1 MTALAVGAIY
11 SLNTTKEE
19 SVAPE
24 AAALLSNSL
33 SAECETPLFR
43 EISEISTH
51 TDDARLV
58 QYADLLSRCKA
69 EINAQ
74 LKASN
79 RVRLID
85 RQIEPFEGLINFETP
100 HVHPIDLTPDQSTL
114 LVVNT
119 AAATLEVFT
128 VSGESLTLRDTIPV
142 GLDPVSVRARS
153 NNEVWVV
160 NQISDSVSIVDLQN
174 GTVVRTLK
182 TGNEPADVVFA
193 GAPERAF
200 VTASEV
206 NQLNVFNLAN
216 LEAAPQVVRLDGEDP
231 RALAVSNDGSTV
243 YAAIFESSNDT
254 FLNGSVIAQ
263 NDPKQDDNDVAIIDA
278 NNLGVSYQRSLMN
291 MVMGIAVNPSSGQVS
306 VVGTQ
311 SNNHIAR
318 EPNLNGIFVEVHMG
332 NFAANGGS
340 AGIVD
345 LNPHLDY
352 SSKSIAVNQRIQSI
366 GDPRSIAFNADGSER
381 YIVGM
386 GSNNL
391 IVSDVNGTRLGLVD
405 VGAGPTGI
413 VVNNDSG
420 LGYVLNRF
428 EGSVSVV
435 DLAAR
440 TEVSETA
447 YYDPTPARINEGR
460 VFVFNTHISSGL
472 GQASCGS
479 CHVDVRAD
487 RLGWDLG
494 DANGTTV
501 SVPQG
506 SNNTGAATGGNFNV
520 SPLKGV
526 MVTQTLQDIM
536 EHPSLHWR
544 GDKADLNGFNGTF
557 TNLMGADAPMSQGA
571 MDAMADYL
579 ATVWFPPNPYRGI
592 DDSRPRTVTLP
603 DGSTVTARASLNG
616 LEGDNNNNNN
626 CLRCHTGSMS
636 GTRNAFANN
645 EIGSHIMSPSLSGI
659 YDKIGLEYGRAG
671 FGFFHNG
678 VADIKRA
685 SRFNVQENDSGLLA
699 ELLTLDG
706 PTGPLRGGA
715 RRLVPHAGVGQQLT
729 LNGSVSNTDRA
740 LLNTF
745 ISIASGSEHA
755 ALIAKARIQNN
766 SRGFAFRSGQIFD
779 ADRAGET
786 QTRDQLIALAESGT
800 PVTFTLVAEGTE
812 RRLGLDLNNDGVLDG
827 DALTGGN
834 TAPELT
840 VPSNQ
845 TGDKGAAVSLQ
856 LQASDSDGDPL
867 SFSASSLPTG
877 LSVNSETG
885 LISGVLDAV
894 GVFVVVIQVS
904 DGTDEITEQFL
915 WTVENFSGGINRV
928 PNLEVPSNQLNAV
941 GEFVSLQLVASDADG
956 DSLGYSSMGLPSG
969 LSVDAGTGLISGTL
983 DQAGTHEVLVT
994 VDDGSDTTSQR
1005 FNWVVSESDKSI
1017 AAGDNRAGTVARD
1030 EWHYYVLSVDDT
1042 VDRVRFDLSELSD
1055 DADLYIRQGSRPS
1068 GHVSNGGIFDGHSAL
1083 GGTSNEVV
1091 ELPNTGANSWYV
1103 GVHGWRG
1110 TRYTLNANSFDDTTG
1125 GGGGTGDGETT
1136 LIDGDGVAESV
1147 ATGAWTYFKIQT
1159 TDNHSSLSF
1168 DLSGLQDDADLY
1180 VRAGARP
1187 SGHEGDGGVYD
1198 CGSFRGGTS
1207 AEHCT
1212 VDNTGATTWYVGVY
1226 GYRSSSFNLLASLVE
1241 GDTGGGGTGGNEDQL
1256 LTVGEAVSANVDLA
1270 AWHYYVVDVPVGDN
1284 KLSVSLSNL
1293 TADIDLYVRAGS
1305 RPSGSVDDNGV
1316 YDCGSFVGG
1325 TSSENCDLTVESGER
1340 YYIGVHGYRA
1350 SSYSV
1355 LAQTS
1360 SDSINVTE
1368 LSNGVT
1374 VNGTVAQG
1382 QWAYYKLD
1390 VVEPNNRLVADL
1402 VGLSADI
1409 DLYVREGQPPSGD
1422 ASAGANADCQSVL
1435 GGTQAERCEVT
1446 SSGTQSWYVGVYGY
1460 QAGSFSL
1467 GVLSDKSAAQNRKN
1481 DMLSKGD
1488 VVKSADVSSN
1498 KVVTGSGGGGAV
1510 GGLWLMVGLVGLLRR
1525 KRLA

>member
-1 MTALAVGAIY
+1 MRTIGQRIGILSVTALAVGAIY
-11 SLNTTKEE
+11 SLSTMKEE
-19 SVAPE
+19 VAPE
-24 AAALLSNSL
+24 AAALLDSSL
-33 SAECETPLFR
+33 SSECQTPLFK

-51 TDDARLV
+51 TDDVRLV

-74 LKASN
+74 LDASN

-85 RQIEPFEGLINFETP
+85 RQIAPYEGLINFETP

-128 VSGESLTLRDTIPV
+128 VNGESLTLRDTIPV

-193 GAPERAF
+193 GSPERAF

-216 LEAAPQVVRLDGEDP
+216 LAAAPQIVRLDGEDP

-254 FLNGSVIAQ
+254 FLNGSVIAR
-263 NDPKQDDNDVAIIDA
+263 NDPNQDDNDVAIINA

-352 SSKSIAVNQRIQSI
+352 SSKSVALNQRIQSI

-391 IVSDVNGTRLGLVD
+391 IVSDNNGTRLGLVD

-413 VVNNDSG
+413 AVNNDSG

-428 EGSVSVV
+428 EGTVSVI
-435 DLAAR
+435 DLDAR
-440 TEVSETA
+440 EEVLEAA

-479 CHVDVRAD
+479 CHVDARAD

-494 DANGTTV
+494 DANGATV

-557 TNLMGADAPMSQGA
+557 TNLMGADAQMSQGA

-603 DGSTVTARASLNG
+603 DGSTVTARSSLNG

-678 VADIKRA
+678 VAGIKRA

-699 ELLTLDG
+699 ELLTLDS

-715 RRLVPHAGVGQQLT
+715 LRLVPHAGVGQQLT
-729 LNGSVSNTDRA
+729 LNGSVSSTDRD

-745 ISIASGSEHA
+745 IGIASGSEHA

-766 SRGFAFRSGQIFD
+766 SRGFAYRSGQIFD
-779 ADRAGET
+779 ADRIGET
-786 QTRDQLIALAESGT
+786 QTRDQLIAMAEAGT
-800 PVTFTLVAEGTE
+800 PVTFTLVAAGTE

-827 DALTGGN
+827 DVLTGSN
-834 TAPELT
+834 TAPTLSA
-840 VPSNQ
+840 PSDQ
-845 TGDKGAAVSLQ
+845 
-856 LQASDSDGDPL
+856 
-867 SFSASSLPTG
+867 
-877 LSVNSETG
+877 
-885 LISGVLDAV
+885 SGAV
-894 GVFVVVIQVS
+894 G
-904 DGTDEITEQFL
+904 D
-915 WTVENFSGGINRV
+915 
-928 PNLEVPSNQLNAV
+928 AA
-941 GEFVSLQLVASDADG
+941 SLQLVATDVDG
-956 DSLGYSSMGLPSG
+956 DNLNFSASGLPVG
-969 LSVDAGTGLISGTL
+969 LSVSTSTGLISGTL
-983 DQAGTHEVLVT
+983 SQAGSFSVT
-994 VDDGSDTTSQR
+994 ARVSDGTETISEQ
-1005 FNWVVSESDKSI
+1005 FVWVVSGVDQPIATGESKSNTI
-1017 AAGDNRAGTVARD
+1017 ARD
-1030 EWHYYVLSVDDT
+1030 EWHYYVFAVDDN
-1042 VDRVRFDLSELSD
+1042 VDRVRFELNGLVD

-1068 GHVSNGGIFDGHSAL
+1068 GHISNGGIFDGHSAL

-1091 ELPNTGANSWYV
+1091 ELPNTGANNWYV

-1110 TRYTLNANSFDDTTG
+1110 TQYTLKASSFDDDTTG

-1136 LIDGDGVAESV
+1136 LVDGDSASGSV
-1147 ATGAWTYFKIQT
+1147 TTGNWTYYKILA
-1159 TDNHSSLSF
+1159 TDNHSSLSVN
-1168 DLSGLQDDADLY
+1168 LSGLQADADLY

-1187 SGHEGDGGVYD
+1187 SGHEGNGGVYD
-1198 CGSFRGGTS
+1198 CSSYRGGTS
-1207 AEHCT
+1207 AESCT
-1212 VDNTGATTWYVGVY
+1212 LDNTGATTWYVGVY
-1226 GYRSSSFNLLASLVE
+1226 GYRGSSFNLIANLVE
-1241 GDTGGGGTGGNEDQL
+1241 GDTGGGGGGGNDDQL
-1256 LTVGEAVSANVDLA
+1256 LTVGETTSATVEQGVWN
-1270 AWHYYVVDVPVGDN
+1270 YYVVDVPVGDT
-1284 KLSVSLSNL
+1284 KLGISLSNL
-1293 TADIDLYVRAGS
+1293 DADIDLYVRAGS
-1305 RPSGSVDDNGV
+1305 RPSGSIDENGV

-1325 TSSENCDLTVESGER
+1325 TSTENCDLSVEGGER

-1350 SSYSV
+1350 SSYSL
-1355 LAQTS
+1355 LAQS
-1360 SDSINVTE
+1360 SNETIEVTD

-1374 VNGTVAQG
+1374 VNGAVAQG

-1390 VVEPNNRLVADL
+1390 VVAPNNRLVADL

-1409 DLYVREGQPPSGD
+1409 DLYVRQGQPPSGD
-1422 ASAGANADCQSVL
+1422 PATGANADCQSVL
-1435 GGTQAERCEVT
+1435 GSVQPERCEVT
-1446 SSGTQSWYVGVYGY
+1446 SSGAQSWYVGVYGY
-1460 QAGSFSL
+1460 QAGTFSL
-1467 GVLSDKSAAQNRKN
+1467 GVVSDKSAAQNRKN

-1488 VVKSADVSSN
+1488 VVKSADVSSG
-1498 KVVTGSGGGGAV
+1498 KVITGSGGGGAV
-1510 GGLWLMVGLVGLLRR
+1510 GGFWLVVGLLAMVRR

>member
-1 MTALAVGAIY
+1 MTALAIGAIY

-19 SVAPE
+19 AVAPE
-24 AAALLSNSL
+24 VAALLSTSL
-33 SAECETPLFR
+33 SAECETPLFK

-51 TDDARLV
+51 TDDVRLV

-74 LKASN
+74 LDASN

-174 GTVVRTLK
+174 GTVIRTLK

-216 LEAAPQVVRLDGEDP
+216 LDAAPQIVRLDGEDP

-263 NDPKQDDNDVAIIDA
+263 NDPNQDDNDVAIINA

-391 IVSDVNGTRLGLVD
+391 IVSDGNGTRLGLVD

-440 TEVSETA
+440 EEVSETA

-494 DANGTTV
+494 DANGATV

-506 SNNTGAATGGNFNV
+506 SNNTGAATGGSFNV

-557 TNLMGADAPMSQGA
+557 TNLMGADAQMSQGA

-603 DGSTVTARASLNG
+603 DGSTVTARSSLNG

-636 GTRNAFANN
+636 GTRNSAANN

-678 VADIKRA
+678 VAGIKRA
-685 SRFNVQENDSGLLA
+685 SRFNVQENDTGLLA
-699 ELLTLDG
+699 ELLTLDS

-729 LNGSVSNTDRA
+729 LNGSVSNTDRN

-766 SRGFAFRSGQIFD
+766 SRGFAFSSGQVFD
-779 ADRAGET
+779 ADRTGET

-827 DALTGGN
+827 DVLTGGN
-834 TAPELT
+834 TAPVLSA
-840 VPSNQ
+840 PSDQ
-845 TGDKGAAVSLQ
+845 RG
-856 LQASDSDGDPL
+856 
-867 SFSASSLPTG
+867 
-877 LSVNSETG
+877 
-885 LISGVLDAV
+885 AV
-894 GVFVVVIQVS
+894 G
-904 DGTDEITEQFL
+904 DAG
-915 WTVENFSGGINRV
+915 
-928 PNLEVPSNQLNAV
+928 A
-941 GEFVSLQLVASDADG
+941 LQLVASDVDG
-956 DSLGYSSMGLPSG
+956 DSLSYSASGLPNG
-969 LSVDAGTGLISGTL
+969 LSVSTSTGLISGTL
-983 DQAGTHEVLVT
+983 SQAGSFSVT
-994 VDDGSDTTSQR
+994 VEVSDGAESTSKQ
-1005 FNWVVSESDKSI
+1005 FVWVVSGVDQSI
-1017 AAGDNRAGTVARD
+1017 ATGESKSNTVARD
-1030 EWHYYVLSVDDT
+1030 EWHYYVFSVDDG
-1042 VDRVRFDLSELSD
+1042 VDRVRFELSGLSD
-1055 DADLYIRQGSRPS
+1055 DGDLYIRQGSRPS
-1068 GHVSNGGIFDGHSAL
+1068 GHISNGGIFDGHSAL

-1091 ELPNTGANSWYV
+1091 ELPNTGASSWYV

-1110 TRYTLNANSFDDTTG
+1110 TQYTLNANSFDDDNTG

-1136 LIDGDGVAESV
+1136 LVDGDSAAGSV
-1147 ATGAWTYFKIQT
+1147 TTGEWMYFKIQA
-1159 TDNHSSLSF
+1159 TDNHSSLSI
-1168 DLSGLQDDADLY
+1168 DLSGLQADADLY

-1187 SGHEGDGGVYD
+1187 SGHEGNGGVYD
-1198 CGSFRGGTS
+1198 CSSFRGGAS

-1212 VDNTGATTWYVGVY
+1212 VDNIGATTWYVGVY
-1226 GYRSSSFNLLASLVE
+1226 GYRGSSFNLLASLTE
-1241 GDTGGGGTGGNEDQL
+1241 GNTGGGGGTGGDEDQL
-1256 LTVGEAVSANVDLA
+1256 LALGEAASATVDLN
-1270 AWHYYVVDVPVGDN
+1270 AWSYYVVDVPAGDN

-1325 TSSENCDLTVESGER
+1325 TTTENCDLTVEGGER
-1340 YYIGVHGYRA
+1340 YYVGVHGYRA
-1350 SSYSV
+1350 SSYSL

-1360 SDSINVTE
+1360 SDSIEVTE

-1390 VVEPNNRLVADL
+1390 VTEPNNRLVADL

-1409 DLYVREGQPPSGD
+1409 DLYVRQGQPPSGD
-1422 ASAGANADCQSVL
+1422 ASTGANSDCQSVL
-1435 GGTQAERCEVT
+1435 GGVQSERCEVT
-1446 SSGTQSWYVGVYGY
+1446 SSGEQSWYVGVYGY

-1467 GVLSDKSAAQNRKN
+1467 GVVSDKSAAQNRKN

-1488 VVKSADVSSN
+1488 VVKSTDLSSS

-1510 GGLWLMVGLVGLLRR
+1510 GGLWLMVALVGLLRR